1 MIELVNKFVTN
12 LSRISVMIIVKDF
25 ALFLVH
31 NYVNNEISSDFY
43 TKFSDQIGKSHTSV
57 LNASPDLVI

>member
-31 NYVNNEISSDFY
+31 N
-43 TKFSDQIGKSHTSV
+43 
-57 LNASPDLVI
+57 